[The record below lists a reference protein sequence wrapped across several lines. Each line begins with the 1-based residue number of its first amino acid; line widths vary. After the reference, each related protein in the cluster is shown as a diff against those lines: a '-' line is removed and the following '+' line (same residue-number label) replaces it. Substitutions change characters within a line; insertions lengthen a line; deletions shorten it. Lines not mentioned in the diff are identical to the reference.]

1 MKEQKSFIQKTID
14 EIDFSL
20 DRGCKILHCYAML
33 DTKNINHFT
42 ADNNDLFLIDGSGF
56 IFRAFHAL
64 PMMTRPDGTPVNA
77 VFGFTNMLIKLL
89 TEIHAKK
96 ILVVFDAARK
106 NFRNDIYPAYKA
118 NRSET
123 PEELIPQFSLIRDA
137 TTAFNLPQLEIEG
150 FEADDL
156 IATYVNIAK
165 QNNQRV
171 TIVSSDKD
179 LMQLVGDGAC
189 MFDPMKSKII
199 HEPEVFEKFGVTP
212 DKVIDVQALCGDS
225 TDNVPGVPGIGPKTA
240 AELIQTY
247 GSLESLLENLDQIKQ
262 PKRRESLIAHREDA
276 IISKQLVRLK
286 SDVPVPVSID
296 SLALPVFDEARL
308 RSFLEEQGF
317 RSTLSRLEKAGLL
330 HGIGQSATSAP
341 SVITQQKTPKQYEI
355 IETESQL
362 KALVTKIH
370 EQGTF
375 SFQTEI
381 LAAGFDQVVLVGLC
395 FAIGSGEAFYIPLN
409 HQLSRNLLN
418 MPENP
423 TEGEKQYQ
431 QLDQA
436 SVLSALKPLFESSA
450 LLKISH
456 DVKREMKI
464 LAHFDIDVR
473 AFDDILTMSYLL
485 DGALHAHTL
494 ESLSSHYFDHVLL
507 QIKDIVGDGRSVKPL
522 DQVSISVLA
531 GYASEKADYIFQLH
545 QILKPRLRTEQLLTL
560 YEEIERPLIPVV
572 AEMEQVGV
580 KLDAF
585 KLQEISSSLQRSI
598 ANLEK
603 RIYELA
609 GEEFNIGSP
618 KQLGEIL
625 FTKLNLASAGK
636 GKSGQLLTHI
646 DILEPLAEQGYE
658 IARKILDWRHVSKLK
673 GTYADALPKQID
685 PRTGRVHTTYGL
697 ALSNTGRLSS
707 SDPNLQNIPIRTD
720 EGREIR
726 KAFVAEAGY
735 EIMSI
740 DYSQIELRLVAA
752 IANVSKLK
760 EAFLNG
766 IDIHAHTAAHVF
778 HLKPE
783 EMTADFRRKAKA
795 VNFGILYGISAY
807 GLSQQLHCTSAEAQA
822 LIDAYFLQFPELKA
836 YMDGMIEFGRKHG
849 YVLSLFGRKSYV
861 PTIRD
866 KIFAKRQFAER
877 QAINAPLQSTQADII
892 KKAMVQIS
900 AYLKAQNLKTRM
912 LLQVHDELVFEVPMA
927 EKDLVAAEVKRIME
941 SVMSLSV
948 PLTAEVG
955 FGVNW
960 QDAH

>member
-1 MKEQKSFIQKTID
+1 
-14 EIDFSL
+14 
-20 DRGCKILHCYAML
+20 ML

-106 NFRNDIYPAYKA
+106 NFRYDIYPAYKA

-137 TTAFNLPQLEIEG
+137 TAAFNLPQLEIEG

-156 IATYVNIAK
+156 IATYVELAK

-179 LMQLVGDGAC
+179 LMQLVGDGIC
-189 MFDPMKSKII
+189 MFDPMKSKVI

-225 TDNVPGVPGIGPKTA
+225 SDNVPGVPGIGPKTA
-240 AELIQTY
+240 AELIQAY
-247 GSLESLLENLDQIKQ
+247 GSLEGLLENVDQIKQ
-262 PKRRESLIAHREDA
+262 PKRRESLVAHREDA

-286 SDVPVPVSID
+286 RDVPVPVSID

-308 RSFLEEQGF
+308 RLFLEEQGF

-330 HGIGQSATSAP
+330 HAAGQSQEQVTAKPVS
-341 SVITQQKTPKQYEI
+341 KEKQYEI
-355 IETESQL
+355 VETESQL
-362 KALVTKIH
+362 QAVITKIQ
-370 EQGTF
+370 ERGIF
-375 SFQTEI
+375 AFQTESVSS
-381 LAAGFDQVVLVGLC
+381 GFDQIVLVGLSLSVG
-395 FAIGSGEAFYIPLN
+395 AGEAFYIPLN

-418 MPENP
+418 MPESP
-423 TEGEKQYQ
+423 VEGEKQYQ

-436 SVLSALKPLFESSA
+436 LILKTLKPLFESPA
-450 LLKISH
+450 LLTISH

-464 LAHFDIDVR
+464 LAFFDIQVK

-494 ESLSSHYFDHVLL
+494 ESLSLHYFDQSLVELKT
-507 QIKDIVGDGRSVKPL
+507 IAGEGRAQKPI
-522 DQVSISVLA
+522 DQVAIAALA
-531 GYASEKADYIFQLH
+531 NYASEKADYIFQLH

-560 YEEIERPLIPVV
+560 YEEVERPLIPVV

-585 KLQEISSSLQRSI
+585 KLQEISSTLQRSI
-598 ANLEK
+598 SELEK
-603 RIYELA
+603 RIYEIA

-618 KQLGEIL
+618 KQLGDIL
-625 FTKLNLASAGK
+625 FTKLKLEASGK
-636 GKSGQLLTHI
+636 GKSGQLSTSV
-646 DILEPLAEQGYE
+646 DILEPLADEGCE
-658 IARKILDWRHVSKLK
+658 IARKILDWRHLSKLK
-673 GTYADALPKQID
+673 GTYSDALPKQID
-685 PRTGRVHTTYGL
+685 PRSGRVHTTYGL

-707 SDPNLQNIPIRTD
+707 SDPNLQNIPIRTE

-735 EIMSI
+735 EMMSI

-752 IANVSKLK
+752 IADVSKLK
-760 EAFLNG
+760 DAFLHG
-766 IDIHAHTAAHVF
+766 VDIHAHTAAHVF

-795 VNFGILYGISAY
+795 VNFGILYGISSY
-807 GLSQQLHCTSAEAQA
+807 GLSQQLHCSVEEAKA
-822 LIDAYFLQFPELKA
+822 LIDAYFVQFPELKA
-836 YMDGMIEFGRKHG
+836 YMDEMVEFARKHG

-900 AYLKAQNLKTRM
+900 AYLKAQNLKSRM
-912 LLQVHDELVFEVPMA
+912 LMQVHDELVFEVPLA
-927 EKDLVAAEVKRIME
+927 EKDLIAAEVKRIME

-955 FGVNW
+955 FGANW

>member
-1 MKEQKSFIQKTID
+1 
-14 EIDFSL
+14 
-20 DRGCKILHCYAML
+20 ML

-64 PMMTRPDGTPVNA
+64 PMMTRPDGIPVNA

-106 NFRNDIYPAYKA
+106 NFRYDIYPAYKA

-150 FEADDL
+150 SEADDL
-156 IATYVNIAK
+156 IATYVEIAK

-179 LMQLVGDGAC
+179 LMQLVGDGIC

-225 TDNVPGVPGIGPKTA
+225 SDNVPGVPGIGPKTA
-240 AELIQTY
+240 AELIQAY
-247 GSLESLLENLDQIKQ
+247 GSLEGLLENLDQIKQ
-262 PKRRESLIAHREDA
+262 PKRRESLVAHREDA

-286 SDVPVPVSID
+286 RDVPVPVSID
-296 SLALPVFDEARL
+296 SLALSVFDEARL
-308 RSFLEEQGF
+308 RLFLEEQGF

-330 HGIGQSATSAP
+330 HAAGQSQELVSAKPTSKEKQYDIVETEAQLQA
-341 SVITQQKTPKQYEI
+341 VIT
-355 IETESQL
+355 
-362 KALVTKIH
+362 KIQ
-370 EQGTF
+370 ERGIF
-375 SFQTEI
+375 AFQTESVSS
-381 LAAGFDQVVLVGLC
+381 GFDQVVLVGLSI
-395 FAIGSGEAFYIPLN
+395 ALGAGESFYIPLN

-418 MPENP
+418 MPESP
-423 TEGEKQYQ
+423 VEGEKQYQ

-436 SVLSALKPLFESSA
+436 LVLKTLKPLFESSA
-450 LLKISH
+450 LLTISH

-464 LAHFDIDVR
+464 LAFFDIQVQ

-494 ESLSSHYFDHVLL
+494 ESLSLHYFDQSLVEFKT
-507 QIKDIVGDGRSVKPL
+507 IAGEGRTQKPL
-522 DQVSISVLA
+522 DQVTIAGLA
-531 GYASEKADYIFQLH
+531 NYASEKADYIFQLH

-560 YEEIERPLIPVV
+560 YEEVERPLIPVV

-598 ANLEK
+598 SELEK
-603 RIYELA
+603 RIYDLA

-618 KQLGEIL
+618 KQLSEIL
-625 FTKLNLASAGK
+625 FTKLKLEAAGK
-636 GKSGQLLTHI
+636 GKSGQLSTNI

-673 GTYADALPKQID
+673 GTYSDALPKQID
-685 PRTGRVHTTYGL
+685 PRSGRVHTTYGL

-707 SDPNLQNIPIRTD
+707 SDPNLQNIPIRTE

-735 EIMSI
+735 EMMSI

-752 IANVSKLK
+752 IADVSKLK
-760 EAFLNG
+760 DAFLHG
-766 IDIHAHTAAHVF
+766 VDIHAHTAAHVF

-783 EMTADFRRKAKA
+783 EMTSDFRRKAKA
-795 VNFGILYGISAY
+795 VNFGILYGISSY
-807 GLSQQLHCTSAEAQA
+807 GLSQQLHCSVEEAKA
-822 LIDAYFLQFPELKA
+822 LIDAYFVQFPELKA
-836 YMDGMIEFGRKHG
+836 YMDEMVEFARKHG

-892 KKAMVQIS
+892 KKAMVQIA
-900 AYLKAQNLKTRM
+900 AYLKAKNLKSRM
-912 LLQVHDELVFEVPMA
+912 LLQVHDELVFEVPLA
-927 EKDLVAAEVKRIME
+927 EKEVVANEVKRIME

-955 FGVNW
+955 FGANW
-960 QDAH
+960 QDDH